1 MYETIFKS
9 ICFTLLPKIICILK
23 IIDEKK
29 KPSLT
34 TPEKKFEVGA
44 EDEGRKGGLSY
55 VAALRQR
62 RVGWV
67 PHSRAPG
74 FLPSFLPCLLAC
86 LICVLNCIHPLP
98 TPRPLVLPLPGWL
111 EVGPTVD

>member
-34 TPEKKFEVGA
+34 TPEKKKLRWVQRMKDVRVDCRMSPPYVSE
-44 EDEGRKGGLSY
+44 EWGGSHTH
-55 VAALRQR
+55 
-62 RVGWV
+62 V
-67 PHSRAPG
+67 PLAS

-98 TPRPLVLPLPGWL
+98 TPRPLPGWL